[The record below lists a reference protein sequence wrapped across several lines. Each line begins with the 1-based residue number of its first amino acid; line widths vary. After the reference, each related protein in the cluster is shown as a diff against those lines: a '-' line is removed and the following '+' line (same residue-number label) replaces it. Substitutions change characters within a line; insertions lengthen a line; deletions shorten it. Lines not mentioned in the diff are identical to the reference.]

1 MEGNIYVKI
10 LGEEFSKVSNL
21 STKIIMTLSINK
33 IMTLSTV
40 ENGPNN
46 GFKTMSI

>member
-1 MEGNIYVKI
+1 MEGDLYVEV
-10 LGEEFSKVSNL
+10 LGEELWKVSNL

-40 ENGPNN
+40 PNGPNN